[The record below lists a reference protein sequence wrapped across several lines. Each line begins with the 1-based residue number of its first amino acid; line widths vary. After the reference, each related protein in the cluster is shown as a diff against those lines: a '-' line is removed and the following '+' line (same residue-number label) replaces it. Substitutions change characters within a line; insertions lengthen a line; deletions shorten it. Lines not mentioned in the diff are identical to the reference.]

1 MPDYTSDVRRTGPY
15 EFVATASSGAEVRM
29 ATKGTSVTAVST
41 EGRVSTEPAFS
52 PVELFL
58 AALGGCAAFGVER
71 FVTRRAGE
79 PVQLDVHLTGDLEGP
94 TSSRLARITVTYAMA
109 TDDGPVPE
117 GLLADAV
124 HFAHTRSC
132 TVSLALHD
140 PPEAQLSPGRG

>member
-29 ATKGTSVTAVST
+29 ATKGS
-41 EGRVSTEPAFS
+41 EGAFS

-140 PPEAQLSPGRG
+140 PPDVQLSPGRG